1 MLKGKG
7 SMALNLGKPLTLAI
21 AVFAPI
27 LFGGNAVMADNFG
40 AIARSR
46 NTGDKGYA
54 WNFSTREQAE
64 RTAKQEC
71 RNISGADDCR
81 ALLWFKNA
89 CGSIAEAS
97 NGGAGTGWGS
107 NEELAERYAI
117 QSCRTVGAGCEVVKT
132 FCTE

>member
-1 MLKGKG
+1 M
-7 SMALNLGKPLTLAI
+7 SFNLGKPITLAMLTMM
-21 AVFAPI
+21 PI
-27 LFGGNAVMADNFG
+27 LFGGELVALADNFG

-64 RTAKQEC
+64 RRARREC
-71 RNISGADDCR
+71 ANVSGADDCR

-97 NGGAGTGWGS
+97 NGGAGTGWGTD
-107 NEELAERYAI
+107 EALAERYALE
-117 QSCRTVGAGCEVVKT
+117 SCSTVGSRCRVVRT
-132 FCTE
+132 FCTD